1 MTQTCQIGLYL
12 FFIALFLLST
22 NNTCSAFGA
31 ESSPRQQITEVHC
44 TLTSLPRSHGER
56 FLPYLEIASPQE
68 SCARVGQLTAQGHAV
83 RSRGWAGCPSTV
95 PNSSTSLQY
104 LFSVNTEERIHTH
117 IFWTHRV
124 IHEWS
129 LLLQA
134 RKSQIK
140 TKQAVNLLLS

>member
-12 FFIALFLLST
+12 FFIALLLLST

-68 SCARVGQLTAQGHAV
+68 SCVRVGQLTAQGHAV
-83 RSRGWAGCPSTV
+83 RSRGWAGCQAQST
-95 PNSSTSLQY
+95 PTYSEPTGSSMKGVSCSKPESQKSRQNKQLTCFY
-104 LFSVNTEERIHTH
+104 LNVEIY
-117 IFWTHRV
+117 
-124 IHEWS
+124 
-129 LLLQA
+129 Q
-134 RKSQIK
+134 
-140 TKQAVNLLLS
+140 